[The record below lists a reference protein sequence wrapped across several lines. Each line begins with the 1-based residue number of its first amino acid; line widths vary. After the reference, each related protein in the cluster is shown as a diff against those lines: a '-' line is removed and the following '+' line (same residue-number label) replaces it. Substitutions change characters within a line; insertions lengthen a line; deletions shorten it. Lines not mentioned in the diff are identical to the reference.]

1 MRYTVD
7 TYSPASERSIERK
20 NESMKRAFTNGIIL
34 DGTKDMVPQR
44 GKAVLTEDGII
55 MDIVPDNE
63 IPGGYEKNDL
73 GGKYILPGLI
83 NLHVHLA
90 GSGKPKKKQS
100 DPVRLV
106 RLITSSSFTRSIGRK
121 LVAGYAKTQL
131 LSGVTTIRTVGG
143 ISDFDTYVRDKI
155 NSGKLLGPRILASNM
170 AISVHGGHM
179 AGSLAYEASTPEE
192 AANYVDIIAKE
203 KPDIIKLMITGG
215 VLDAE
220 KVGEP
225 GVLRMPPELVKAACD
240 RAHELGFKVAAHV
253 ESPEGVK
260 VALENGVDSI
270 EHGAKPTD
278 EIIELFK
285 EHNAFQVSTI
295 SPALPFAMFDRSVS
309 HATYE
314 QQENGKIVFDG
325 IISLAKE
332 CLKNDIPVGLGTDTA
347 CPYVTQYDMWR
358 ELCYYVKY
366 CGVSESFAIYSATLL
381 NAALAGID
389 KETGSIVKGK
399 KAEMIVTDK
408 NPLEDLKTLRHPDM
422 VIMRDNIIRSP
433 QVKKIPEVESELD
446 KWL

>member
-1 MRYTVD
+1 MNTAYT
-7 TYSPASERSIERK
+7 
-20 NESMKRAFTNGIIL
+20 NCIIL
-34 DGTKDMVPQR
+34 DGTENMTPQR
-44 GKAVLTEDGII
+44 GKAILTEGGVIT
-55 MDIVPDNE
+55 DIVPDSA
-63 IPGGYEKNDL
+63 IPAGFEKVDL
-73 GGKYILPGLI
+73 GGRYILPGLI

-90 GSGKPKKKQS
+90 GSGKPKQKQS
-100 DPVRLV
+100 DPVKLV
-106 RLITSSSFTRSIGRK
+106 KLITSNSLMRTLGK
-121 LVAGYAKTQL
+121 KMVAGYAKTQL
-131 LSGVTTIRTVGG
+131 MSGVTTIRTVGG
-143 ISDFDTYVRDKI
+143 IADFDTFVRDSI
-155 NSGKLLGPRILASNM
+155 NSGRLTGPRILASNM
-170 AISVHGGHM
+170 AVSVHGGHM
-179 AGSLAYEASTPEE
+179 AGSLAYEAATPEE
-192 AANYVDIIAKE
+192 AAAFVDKIARE

-278 EIIELFK
+278 DIINLFK
-285 EHNAFQVSTI
+285 ERNAFQVSTL
-295 SPALPFAMFDRSVS
+295 SPALPFALFDRSIS

-325 IISLAKE
+325 IISLAKA
-332 CLKNDIPVGLGTDTA
+332 CLENGIPVGLGTDTA

-366 CGVSESFAIYSATLL
+366 CGVSEKFALYSATLL
-381 NAALAGID
+381 NATLAGVGN
-389 KETGSIVKGK
+389 ETGSIEKGK
-399 KAEMIVTDK
+399 KAEMIVTRE
-408 NPLEDLKTLRHPDM
+408 NPLENLQALRNLDM
-422 VIMRDNIIRSP
+422 VIMRENIIRSP
-433 QVKKIPEVESELD
+433 KVKKIPEVETELD

>member
-1 MRYTVD
+1 MNIAY
-7 TYSPASERSIERK
+7 
-20 NESMKRAFTNGIIL
+20 TNGIIL
-34 DGTKDMVPQR
+34 DGTEHMTPQS
-44 GKAVLTEDGII
+44 GKAILTEGGVIT
-55 MDIVPDNE
+55 DIVPDTAV
-63 IPGGYEKNDL
+63 PSGYEKIDL

-100 DPVRLV
+100 DPVKLV
-106 RLITSSSFTRSIGRK
+106 RLITSNALMRHIGK
-121 LVAGYAKTQL
+121 KMVAGYAKTQL

-143 ISDFDTYVRDKI
+143 IADFDTFVRDKI
-155 NSGKLLGPRILASNM
+155 HDGKLLGPRILASNM
-170 AISVHGGHM
+170 AVSVHGGHM
-179 AGSLAYEASTPEE
+179 AGSLAYEAATPEE
-192 AANYVDIIAKE
+192 AAAYVDKIAGD

-225 GVLRMPPELVKAACD
+225 GVLRMAPELVKAACD
-240 RAHELGFKVAAHV
+240 RAHTLGFKVAAHV
-253 ESPEGVK
+253 ESPEGVQ

-278 EIIELFK
+278 EIINLFK
-285 EHNAFQVSTI
+285 EHNAFQVSTL
-295 SPALPFAMFDRSVS
+295 SPALPFALFDRGIS

-325 IISLAKE
+325 IISLAKA
-332 CLKNDIPVGLGTDTA
+332 CLANGIPVGLGTDTA

-366 CGVSESFAIYSATLL
+366 CGVSEAFALYSATLL
-381 NAALAGID
+381 NATLAGIGD
-389 KETGSIVKGK
+389 ETGSIEKGK
-399 KAEMIVTDK
+399 KAEMIVTK
-408 NPLEDLKTLRHPDM
+408 ENPLQNLQTLRDPAM
-422 VIMRDNIIRSP
+422 VIMRENIIRSP
-433 QVKKIPEVESELD
+433 KVKKIPEVETELD

>member
-1 MRYTVD
+1 MNTAYT
-7 TYSPASERSIERK
+7 
-20 NESMKRAFTNGIIL
+20 NCIIL
-34 DGTKDMVPQR
+34 DGTENMTPQR
-44 GKAVLTEDGII
+44 GKAILTEGGVIT
-55 MDIVPDNE
+55 DIVPDSA
-63 IPGGYEKNDL
+63 IPAGFTQVDL
-73 GGKYILPGLI
+73 DGRYILPGLI

-100 DPVRLV
+100 DPVKLV
-106 RLITSSSFTRSIGRK
+106 KLITSNSLMRTLGK
-121 LVAGYAKTQL
+121 KMVAGYAKTQL
-131 LSGVTTIRTVGG
+131 MSGVTTIRTVGG
-143 ISDFDTYVRDKI
+143 IADFDTFVRDEI
-155 NSGKLLGPRILASNM
+155 NSGRLTGPRILASNM
-170 AISVHGGHM
+170 AVSVHGGHM
-179 AGSLAYEASTPEE
+179 AGSLAYEAATPEE
-192 AANYVDIIAKE
+192 AAAFVDKIARE

-278 EIIELFK
+278 DIINLFK
-285 EHNAFQVSTI
+285 EKNAFQVSTL

-325 IISLAKE
+325 IVSLAKA
-332 CLKNDIPVGLGTDTA
+332 CLENGIPVGLGTDTA

-366 CGVSESFAIYSATLL
+366 CGVSEKFALYSATLL
-381 NAALAGID
+381 NATLAGIGD
-389 KETGSIVKGK
+389 ETGSIEKGK
-399 KAEMIVTDK
+399 KAEMIVTRE
-408 NPLEDLKTLRHPDM
+408 NPLENLQALRNLDM
-422 VIMRDNIIRSP
+422 VIMRENIIRSP
-433 QVKKIPEVESELD
+433 KVKKIPEVETELD

>member
-1 MRYTVD
+1 MNTAYT
-7 TYSPASERSIERK
+7 
-20 NESMKRAFTNGIIL
+20 NCIIL
-34 DGTKDMVPQR
+34 DGTENMTPQR
-44 GKAVLTEDGII
+44 GKAILTEGGVIT
-55 MDIVPDNE
+55 DIVPDSA
-63 IPGGYEKNDL
+63 IPAGFEKVDL
-73 GGKYILPGLI
+73 GGRYILPGLI

-100 DPVRLV
+100 DPVKLV
-106 RLITSSSFTRSIGRK
+106 KLITSNSLMRTLGK
-121 LVAGYAKTQL
+121 KMVAGYAKTQL
-131 LSGVTTIRTVGG
+131 MSGVTTIRTVGG
-143 ISDFDTYVRDKI
+143 IADFDTFVRDSI
-155 NSGKLLGPRILASNM
+155 NSGRLTGPRILASNM
-170 AISVHGGHM
+170 AVSVHGGHM
-179 AGSLAYEASTPEE
+179 AGSLAYEAATSEE
-192 AANYVDIIAKE
+192 AVAYVDKIARE

-278 EIIELFK
+278 DIINLFK
-285 EHNAFQVSTI
+285 DRNAFQVSTL
-295 SPALPFAMFDRSVS
+295 SPALPFALFDRSLS

-325 IISLAKE
+325 IVSLAKA
-332 CLKNDIPVGLGTDTA
+332 CLENGIPVGLGTDTA

-358 ELCYYVKY
+358 ELCYFVKY
-366 CGVSESFAIYSATLL
+366 CGVSEKFALYSATLL
-381 NAALAGID
+381 NATLAGIGD
-389 KETGSIVKGK
+389 ETGSIEKGK
-399 KAEMIVTDK
+399 KAEMIVTRE
-408 NPLEDLKTLRHPDM
+408 NPLENLQALRNLDM
-422 VIMRDNIIRSP
+422 VIMRENIIRSP
-433 QVKKIPEVESELD
+433 KVKKIPEVETELD